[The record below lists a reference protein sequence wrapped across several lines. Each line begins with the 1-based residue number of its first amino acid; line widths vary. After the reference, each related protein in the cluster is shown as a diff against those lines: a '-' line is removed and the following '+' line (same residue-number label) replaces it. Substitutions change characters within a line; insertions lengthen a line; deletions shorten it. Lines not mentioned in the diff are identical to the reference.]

1 MKATIQQEDLQL
13 LGSTLQERL
22 VAQLPDSLDF
32 QVKCAIKNDKLMI
45 LTQHAD
51 RVIVDTHQIFE
62 VLEQALQWLNYQTQ
76 QVQFFLRIYGEKRP
90 YAQHFLD
97 FTISTIDT
105 ENETEY
111 TTLSRGRETA
121 EVGNKGYTAFVS
133 SDLQQPSS
141 FTETEEEP
149 TIDSFP
155 SGSFSDY
162 LLPNSDLSLD
172 NNKPQ
177 ESEEIEEKFDL
188 FAGIPDQPKKRQFS
202 LSFLPLPVIVG
213 ASVVIALLSGTGA
226 FILHR
231 GCIISECKELQTAE
245 QFKNEY
251 QQYIKATESEKDLLV
266 TQQKLDGVITD
277 LQKIPHWS
285 PRYSESQSLVN
296 NFSQYLTKINQVLKA
311 LQMVSSSQKTSQ
323 ALPKN
328 LDELRN
334 RQKLLL
340 EAITSLETVKP
351 DHDLYELVQ
360 RNLPNYQSSLKS
372 INRQLLQEQAWLQKI
387 ANAKVS
393 AEAAIKRQTTA
404 KSASEWQRIEFDLQI
419 VINTLK
425 FIPIGSLGN
434 EDARKLLA
442 EYQPKLIEAR
452 NRTKKEQLS
461 ARLYQQAIK
470 SASQAKIYGN
480 QSQWK
485 EAVKSWEQAIQSAKQ
500 VGQDTSY
507 FNEAKPLIDNYT
519 AFLKEAEEQFQIYG
533 DLNQVRYQLNKTCT
547 NTIKICTFTI
557 ESQKINVRLTPQYDR
572 LFQANNP
579 QVQNHF
585 QQLQEAL
592 KVISENARLPLF
604 IYNSQGQ
611 ERYMKQPQ

>member
-1 MKATIQQEDLQL
+1 
-13 LGSTLQERL
+13 
-22 VAQLPDSLDF
+22 
-32 QVKCAIKNDKLMI
+32 
-45 LTQHAD
+45 
-51 RVIVDTHQIFE
+51 
-62 VLEQALQWLNYQTQ
+62 
-76 QVQFFLRIYGEKRP
+76 
-90 YAQHFLD
+90 
-97 FTISTIDT
+97 
-105 ENETEY
+105 
-111 TTLSRGRETA
+111 
-121 EVGNKGYTAFVS
+121 
-133 SDLQQPSS
+133 
-141 FTETEEEP
+141 
-149 TIDSFP
+149 
-155 SGSFSDY
+155 
-162 LLPNSDLSLD
+162 
-172 NNKPQ
+172 
-177 ESEEIEEKFDL
+177 
-188 FAGIPDQPKKRQFS
+188 
-202 LSFLPLPVIVG
+202 
-213 ASVVIALLSGTGA
+213 
-226 FILHR
+226 
-231 GCIISECKELQTAE
+231 
-245 QFKNEY
+245 
-251 QQYIKATESEKDLLV
+251 
-266 TQQKLDGVITD
+266 
-277 LQKIPHWS
+277 
-285 PRYSESQSLVN
+285 
-296 NFSQYLTKINQVLKA
+296 
-311 LQMVSSSQKTSQ
+311 
-323 ALPKN
+323 
-328 LDELRN
+328 
-334 RQKLLL
+334 
-340 EAITSLETVKP
+340 
-351 DHDLYELVQ
+351 
-360 RNLPNYQSSLKS
+360 LPNYQSSLKS

-393 AEAAIKRQTTA
+393 AEAAIKRQITA

-442 EYQPKLIEAR
+442 EYQPKLIQAR

-533 DLNQVRYQLNKTCT
+533 DLNQVRNQLNKTCT

-592 KVISENARLPLF
+592 KFISENARLPLF

>member
-1 MKATIQQEDLQL
+1 
-13 LGSTLQERL
+13 
-22 VAQLPDSLDF
+22 
-32 QVKCAIKNDKLMI
+32 
-45 LTQHAD
+45 
-51 RVIVDTHQIFE
+51 
-62 VLEQALQWLNYQTQ
+62 
-76 QVQFFLRIYGEKRP
+76 
-90 YAQHFLD
+90 
-97 FTISTIDT
+97 
-105 ENETEY
+105 
-111 TTLSRGRETA
+111 
-121 EVGNKGYTAFVS
+121 S

-172 NNKPQ
+172 NNRPQ

-251 QQYIKATESEKDLLV
+251 QRHIKATQSEKDLLV

-296 NFSQYLTKINQVLKA
+296 NFSQHLTKINQVLKA
-311 LQMVSSSQKTSQ
+311 LQMVSSAQKTSQ

-393 AEAAIKRQTTA
+393 AEAAIKRQITA

-442 EYQPKLIEAR
+442 EYQPKLIQAR

-533 DLNQVRYQLNKTCT
+533 DLNQVRNQLNKTCT

-592 KVISENARLPLF
+592 KFISENARLPLF

>member
-51 RVIVDTHQIFE
+51 QVIVDTHQIFE

-97 FTISTIDT
+97 FPISTIDT

-149 TIDSFP
+149 TM
-155 SGSFSDY
+155 
-162 LLPNSDLSLD
+162 
-172 NNKPQ
+172 
-177 ESEEIEEKFDL
+177 
-188 FAGIPDQPKKRQFS
+188 
-202 LSFLPLPVIVG
+202 PLPVIVG

-231 GCIISECKELQTAE
+231 GCIISACKELQTAE

-296 NFSQYLTKINQVLKA
+296 NFSQHLTKINQVLKA
-311 LQMVSSSQKTSQ
+311 LQMVSSAQKTSQ